1 MTTETLAIKIPF
13 PQVILFHTKKDPQEQ
28 VADQED
34 SHSLGAKTT
43 VEDLEA
49 TQDVVLQVQ
58 TERVETLAVATTEIF
73 SVDNE
78 VVVKEEVVKEAAREM
93 VLLETTTSKA
103 AEDLKALVVVAEII
117 TTKKMAD
124 LVKDTTIKIMTIP
137 AQTEVET
144 SITVVKEDLANKTI
158 LMAKIT
164 SAAMITEDLSRTE
177 ETTTIKTIVQMTN
190 IIDLLGTIDLA
201 HLDSITMTIV
211 LAVDLEAASEVD
223 SEETTVEETSEV
235 EIVKEIS
242 EVETK
247 EESSEVETA
256 EITLIPLQAELTS
269 EEVNIMISVTKT
281 KAEAT
286 LAQVELVQ
294 TKIEQS

>member
-1 MTTETLAIKIPF
+1 LTTETLAIKIPF

-201 HLDSITMTIV
+201 HLDSITTTIV
-211 LAVDLEAASEVD
+211 LAVDLEASEVD

-256 EITLIPLQAELTS
+256 EITSIPLQAELTS

-294 TKIEQS
+294 TKIEQC

>member
-1 MTTETLAIKIPF
+1 LTTETLAIKIPF
-13 PQVILFHTKKDPQEQ
+13 PQVILFHTKKDPKEQ

-201 HLDSITMTIV
+201 HLDSITTTIV
-211 LAVDLEAASEVD
+211 LAVDLEASEVD

-294 TKIEQS
+294 TKIEQC

>member
-73 SVDNE
+73 SVANE
-78 VVVKEEVVKEAAREM
+78 AVVKEEEVKEAAREM

-201 HLDSITMTIV
+201 HLDSITTTIV
-211 LAVDLEAASEVD
+211 LAVDLEASEVD

-256 EITLIPLQAELTS
+256 EITSIPLQAELTS
-269 EEVNIMISVTKT
+269 EEVNLMISVTKT

-294 TKIEQS
+294 TKIEQC

>member
-1 MTTETLAIKIPF
+1 MTTETLAIKIPY
-13 PQVILFHTKKDPQEQ
+13 PQVILFHTRKDPQEQ

-34 SHSLGAKTT
+34 SHSLGAKAT

-58 TERVETLAVATTEIF
+58 TERVETLAVATTEIIF
-73 SVDNE
+73 SVANE

-201 HLDSITMTIV
+201 HLDSITTTIV
-211 LAVDLEAASEVD
+211 LAVDLEASEVG
-223 SEETTVEETSEV
+223 SEEATVEETSEV

-256 EITLIPLQAELTS
+256 EITSIPLQAELTS

-294 TKIEQS
+294 TKIEQC

>member
-13 PQVILFHTKKDPQEQ
+13 PQVILFHTRKDPQEQ

-73 SVDNE
+73 SVANE

-201 HLDSITMTIV
+201 HLDSITTTIV
-211 LAVDLEAASEVD
+211 LAVDLEASEVR
-223 SEETTVEETSEV
+223 SEEATVEENSEV
-235 EIVKEIS
+235 ETVKEIS

-256 EITLIPLQAELTS
+256 EITSIPLQAELTS

-294 TKIEQS
+294 TKIEQC

>member
-13 PQVILFHTKKDPQEQ
+13 PQVILFHTRKDPQEQ

-201 HLDSITMTIV
+201 HLDSITTTIV
-211 LAVDLEAASEVD
+211 LAVDLEASEVG
-223 SEETTVEETSEV
+223 SEEATVEETSEV

-256 EITLIPLQAELTS
+256 EITSIPLQAELTS

-286 LAQVELVQ
+286 MAQVEQVQ
-294 TKIEQS
+294 TKIEQC

>member
-201 HLDSITMTIV
+201 HLDSITTTIV
-211 LAVDLEAASEVD
+211 LAVDLEASEVG
-223 SEETTVEETSEV
+223 SEEATVEETSEV

-256 EITLIPLQAELTS
+256 EITSIPLQAELTS

-286 LAQVELVQ
+286 MAQVEQVQ
-294 TKIEQS
+294 TKIEQC

>member
-1 MTTETLAIKIPF
+1 LTTETLAIKIPF
-13 PQVILFHTKKDPQEQ
+13 PQVILFHTRKDPQEQ

-201 HLDSITMTIV
+201 HLDSITTTIV
-211 LAVDLEAASEVD
+211 LAVDLEASEVD

-294 TKIEQS
+294 TKIEQC

>member
-1 MTTETLAIKIPF
+1 LTTETLAIKIPF

-73 SVDNE
+73 SVANE

-201 HLDSITMTIV
+201 HLDSITTTIV
-211 LAVDLEAASEVD
+211 LAVDLEASEVG
-223 SEETTVEETSEV
+223 SEEATVEETSEV

-256 EITLIPLQAELTS
+256 EITSIPLQAELTS

-294 TKIEQS
+294 TKIEQC

>member
-201 HLDSITMTIV
+201 HLDSITTTIV
-211 LAVDLEAASEVD
+211 LAVDLEASEVD

-256 EITLIPLQAELTS
+256 EITSIPLQAELTS

-294 TKIEQS
+294 TKIEQC

>member
-13 PQVILFHTKKDPQEQ
+13 PQVILFHTKKDPKEQ

-201 HLDSITMTIV
+201 HLDSITTTIV
-211 LAVDLEAASEVD
+211 LAVDLEASEVD

-294 TKIEQS
+294 TKIEQC

>member
-1 MTTETLAIKIPF
+1 LTTETLAIKIPF
-13 PQVILFHTKKDPQEQ
+13 PQVILFHTRKDPQEQ

-73 SVDNE
+73 SVANE

-201 HLDSITMTIV
+201 HLDSITTTIV
-211 LAVDLEAASEVD
+211 LAVDLEASEVR
-223 SEETTVEETSEV
+223 SEEATVEENSEV
-235 EIVKEIS
+235 ETVKEIS

-256 EITLIPLQAELTS
+256 EITSIPLQAELTS

-294 TKIEQS
+294 TKIEQC

>member
-1 MTTETLAIKIPF
+1 LTTETLAIKIPF

-201 HLDSITMTIV
+201 HLDSITTTIV
-211 LAVDLEAASEVD
+211 LAVDLEASEVG
-223 SEETTVEETSEV
+223 SEEATVEETSEV

-294 TKIEQS
+294 TKIEQC

>member
-201 HLDSITMTIV
+201 HLDSITTTIV
-211 LAVDLEAASEVD
+211 LAVDLEASEVG
-223 SEETTVEETSEV
+223 SEEATVEETSEV

-256 EITLIPLQAELTS
+256 EITSIPLQAELTS

-294 TKIEQS
+294 TKIEQC

>member
-13 PQVILFHTKKDPQEQ
+13 PQVILFHTRKDQQEQ

-201 HLDSITMTIV
+201 HLDSITTTIV
-211 LAVDLEAASEVD
+211 LAVDLEASEVG
-223 SEETTVEETSEV
+223 SEEATVEETSEV

-294 TKIEQS
+294 TKIEQC